1 MEAQSPIP
9 KTQNPKAH
17 QPGRYAKL
25 GKNKIKEFLNS
36 NNIDSKYYNEI
47 INLEVD
53 ELKTTEG
60 YADYYIFI
68 RIM

>member
-1 MEAQSPIP
+1 MEKVWIIIEI
-9 KTQNPKAH
+9 KAH

-25 GKNKIKEFLNS
+25 GKNKIKEFLDS
-36 NNIDSKYYNEI
+36 NNIDGKYYDEI
-47 INLEVD
+47 INLKVD